1 MTRSRIALVLVSV
14 TAGLLGWAMTWTPAS
29 QAPVVQVR
37 TQLVTEECHVAQQ
50 LRVRPVG
57 MP

>member
-1 MTRSRIALVLVSV
+1 MTRARIALALVAA
-14 TAGLLGWAMTWTPAS
+14 TAGLLGWAMAWTPAS
-29 QAPVVQVR
+29 PAPIAQMR
-37 TQLVTEECHVAQQ
+37 TQLVTDCAGAQQ